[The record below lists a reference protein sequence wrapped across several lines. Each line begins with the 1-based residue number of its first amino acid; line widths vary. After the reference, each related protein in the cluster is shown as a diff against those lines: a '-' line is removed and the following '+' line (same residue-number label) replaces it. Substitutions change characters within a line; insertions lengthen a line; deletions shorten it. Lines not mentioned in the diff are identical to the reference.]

1 MNSLF
6 APPELFAAYAYAE
19 DGSQPEADLAPGTH
33 LRIFAGLG
41 GSFPLAPFA
50 VFKLTARDAHPEMVH
65 YTDRDGQPMD
75 GLDLAQFGSG
85 DATLYLPDEETSR
98 TVRVDLIDHE
108 NGIDGALLLDQKGRV
123 VAERREPRWLFA
135 APRLHKL
142 RAWGASSAVDIR
154 TKKIDQMMLVEG
166 QPDLLGVLGL
176 PKEGHYPWYVGLQD
190 RAEGLAR
197 VARGAPLR
205 LNPMDWPQGPL
216 SAVGPDDEVARVEAM
231 LLAGKPFG
239 GGLED
244 LLELLVSE
252 EAPAPR
258 EQIER
263 QPMTANDGKQQ
274 VVAAQRLGALQM
286 AALDPGIARFLGF
299 ADRYD
304 ELPDL
309 DDGGGWDTLAIVGL
323 FALDPETF
331 VPYGLD
337 LSAPTVAGQRLLDL
351 LIGALE
357 EAGGEDV
364 ADRIEES
371 SAFVRA
377 QGLIV
382 SPFVTV
388 VAPVPPWQPPSLPRP
403 QILRHHWH
411 PATGDTP
418 SDQFRAT
425 FAFPRTPLVTMSAL
439 AYQRNGAWVSR
450 HATVDVGALDPPQ
463 RARPRFIGHE
473 QEAGARLRALNQ
485 PAGALEP
492 AGLLSDQEIGAGA
505 EPIPYRAWAS
515 DLFGRFGSPIDFT
528 IAAPSRPK
536 PPPPVLR
543 VQFERAEVDAA
554 SPAKL
559 SPGVLRLTVFVPR
572 PYPADLTK
580 EEADRLGSVIVVPR
594 VADLAAGA
602 LPLATLELSLK
613 GDPQPQAIESVDL
626 STPGFYER
634 TIPLPGL
641 EPQAKGSWV
650 LRGAFKDTAG
660 SLSDEELAA
669 HPVTVWDT
677 RPPQTYPAG
686 IGLFWTSAPGPGP
699 EVELK
704 LTWPAKKDSLHR
716 VYLADQHGLGLTGAD
731 IAEPDAPGVA
741 PSRCRIAAVGCQKV
755 LHPEQFES
763 PAVDRNAFRLLTE
776 QPIRAGA
783 DGRAMLVTT
792 LPRSLT
798 TVQFLRVVPLGP
810 DGAEPAFDECGIVP
824 VAVPESRRPA
834 APRLDGTVDPE
845 TGFAHLRIVADGFDR
860 VALEQDEPGLF
871 APDAAGKEPPRFR
884 IRRSVAAVP
893 DPIYARPLGEGPLAW
908 EEDEPEET
916 IFAASFVDENSGRGL
931 EPFVR
936 YTYWA
941 EVRKPLERRLP
952 AGWEPL
958 DGGVRAVDPASA
970 ANHLRPLSLPSAS
983 RTLMY
988 VPAQGPAAPRPEAI
1002 TAVKSPAVGAAVM
1015 VTVTVADPPL
1025 AHPTAIGHGY
1035 YRLAIWAQ
1043 WPGQPIEPAG
1053 HANGAALEG
1062 TWPELT
1068 DGTVECAVEVPE
1080 GGDAAKPLQLR
1091 LAFVDPVGR
1100 LSPVT
1105 MVEAKEPEV
1114 PAPALGP
1121 IGFAPLVGLQFG
1133 PPPRLAIHWEI
1144 TSPGDPQPADQYL
1157 LDVTIRVG
1165 EGPLVQPQTI
1175 RTLLADV
1182 PEAPPAHQMPPQM
1195 AVALMGRIGRVQGTQ
1210 HYFVLMPMSNAK
1222 VEAKVT
1228 LTDWLGQS
1236 ATISGRWPL

>member
-6 APPELFAAYAYAE
+6 APSELFSAYAYAE
-19 DGSQPEADLAPGTH
+19 DGSGPDLIPGTH
-33 LRIFAGLG
+33 LRIFAGVG
-41 GSFPLAPFA
+41 GSFPLTAFA
-50 VFKLTARDAHPEMVH
+50 VFKLTARDAWPEVVY
-65 YTDRDGQPMD
+65 YTDPEGQPMER
-75 GLDLAQFGSG
+75 LDLAQFGRG
-85 DATLYLPDEETSR
+85 DATLYLPEEARSR
-98 TVRVDLIDHE
+98 TVRVDLIDPE

-135 APRLHKL
+135 APHLHKV
-142 RAWGASSAVDIR
+142 RAWGAADVEIR
-154 TKKIDQMMLVEG
+154 TKRIDREMLLEG
-166 QPDLLGVLGL
+166 QPELLGVPGL
-176 PKEGHYPWYVGLQD
+176 PVEGHYPWYVGLHD
-190 RAEGLAR
+190 RAEGMAR
-197 VARGAPLR
+197 VARGAPMR
-205 LNPMDWPQGPL
+205 LNPMDRPQGPL
-216 SAVGPDDEVARVEAM
+216 SPVGPDAEAARVEA
-231 LLAGKPFG
+231 LLQAGKPFG
-239 GGLED
+239 GGLEV
-244 LLELLVSE
+244 LLERLVDE
-252 EAPAPR
+252 QEFAPWWQA
-258 EQIER
+258 ER
-263 QPMTANDGKQQ
+263 QLMTADDGKQQ
-274 VVAAQRLGALQM
+274 VVSAQRLGALQM

-309 DDGGGWDTLAIVGL
+309 DDGGGWDTLAVVGL
-323 FALDPETF
+323 FALDPEAF
-331 VPYGLD
+331 VSYGLD
-337 LSAPTVAGQRLLDL
+337 LGAPPEDGQRLLDL
-351 LIGALE
+351 LIAALE
-357 EAGGEDV
+357 EAGGQDV
-364 ADRIEES
+364 AARIEES
-371 SAFVRA
+371 SAFVRD
-377 QGLIV
+377 QGLVV

-388 VAPVPPWQPPSLPRP
+388 VAPVPPWRPPSLPRP
-403 QILRHHWH
+403 QIMRHHWH

-418 SDQFRAT
+418 SDLFRAT

-439 AYQRNGAWVSR
+439 AHQRNGVWVSR
-450 HATVDVGALDPPQ
+450 HAIVDVGAFDPPQ

-515 DLFGRFGSPIDFT
+515 DLFGRFGSPIDFA

-572 PYPADLTK
+572 PYPAELTK

-594 VADLAAGA
+594 VSDLAAGA

-613 GDPQPQAIESVDL
+613 GDPQPQAIEPVDL

-650 LRGAFKDTAG
+650 LKGAFKDTAG
-660 SLSDEELAA
+660 SLSDQELAT
-669 HPVTVWDT
+669 HPVTVWDA
-677 RPPQTYPAG
+677 RPPQTYPTG

-716 VYLADQHGLGLTGAD
+716 VYLADQHGLGLTDAD
-731 IAEPDAPGVA
+731 IAEPDAPGAA
-741 PSRCRIAAVGCQKV
+741 PSRGRIAAIGCQKV

-763 PAVDRNAFRLLTE
+763 PSVDRKAFRLLTE
-776 QPIRAGA
+776 KPIAAGA

-810 DGAEPAFDECGIVP
+810 DGAEPAFDQCGIVP

-834 APRLDGTVDPE
+834 APRLDGSVDPE
-845 TGFAHLRIVADGFDR
+845 SGFAHLRIVADGFDR

-871 APDAAGKEPPRFR
+871 TPDAEGHEPPRFR

-893 DPIYARPLGEGPLAW
+893 DPIYARPLGEGALAW

-916 IFAASFVDENSGRGL
+916 IFAATFVDENSGRGL

-941 EVRKPLERRLP
+941 EVCLPPERRLP
-952 AGWEPL
+952 AGWDPL
-958 DGGVRAVDPASA
+958 DGGVRAVDPAGA
-970 ANHLRPLSLPSAS
+970 ASHPRPLSQPSAP

-1002 TAVKSPAVGAAVM
+1002 TAAKSPAVDGTLT
-1015 VTVTVADPPL
+1015 VTVTVKDPL
-1025 AHPTAIGHGY
+1025 RAHPKAIGHGH

-1043 WPGQPIEPAG
+1043 WPGRPIEPVG

-1062 TWPELT
+1062 AWPELT
-1068 DGTVECAVEVPE
+1068 DGTVEFSVKVPE
-1080 GGDAAKPLQLR
+1080 GGDPAAPLQLR

-1105 MVEAKEPEV
+1105 MVEAKEPEA

-1121 IGFAPLVGLQFG
+1121 IGFAPLVGMQFG

-1144 TSPGDPQPADQYL
+1144 TSPGEPQPADQYRF
-1157 LDVTIRVG
+1157 DVTIRVG

-1175 RTLLADV
+1175 QTLLADV

-1210 HYFVLMPMSNAK
+1210 HYFVLIPMTNVGVAATVTFTDPQGRT
-1222 VEAKVT
+1222 VEKT
-1228 LTDWLGQS
+1228 GTQQ
-1236 ATISGRWPL
+1236 